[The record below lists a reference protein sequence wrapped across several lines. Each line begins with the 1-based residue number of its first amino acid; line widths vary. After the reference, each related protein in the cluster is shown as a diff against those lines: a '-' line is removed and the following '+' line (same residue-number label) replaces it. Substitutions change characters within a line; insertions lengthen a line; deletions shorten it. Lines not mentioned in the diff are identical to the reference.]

1 MSAPLS
7 AAEASPRSRR
17 ATAIATITVAVALA
31 LVAVGLRRTAPP
43 PSGLEGERIA
53 PVSLAVLT
61 MRPHPEV
68 QRVDLGAATGKPTLV
83 HFWGPSCAPCVEE
96 APAIDA
102 LAAAAAAE
110 GFAVLTVSAEDAPDI
125 RELMLGK
132 GLRFR
137 VLHDA
142 AGAAHSAFRV
152 AAIPHSFVLDGQ
164 GVVRREFVGPQ
175 PTATLREALL
185 AVR

>member
-1 MSAPLS
+1 MSAVAPTH
-7 AAEASPRSRR
+7 EPSPRSRR
-17 ATAIATITVAVALA
+17 ATAIATVTVALALA
-31 LVAVGLRRTAPP
+31 LVAVGLRRTTPP
-43 PSGLEGERIA
+43 ASGLEGERIA

-61 MRPHPEV
+61 MRPHPDV
-68 QRVDLGAATGKPTLV
+68 QRVALGAPTGKPTLV

-102 LAAAAAAE
+102 LAAEADGA
-110 GFAVLTVSAEDAPDI
+110 GFEVLTISAEDAPDI

-132 GLRFR
+132 GLQFR

-142 AGAAHSAFRV
+142 AGAAHTAFRV
-152 AAIPHSFVLDGQ
+152 AAIPHSFVLDAQ

-185 AVR
+185 AAR